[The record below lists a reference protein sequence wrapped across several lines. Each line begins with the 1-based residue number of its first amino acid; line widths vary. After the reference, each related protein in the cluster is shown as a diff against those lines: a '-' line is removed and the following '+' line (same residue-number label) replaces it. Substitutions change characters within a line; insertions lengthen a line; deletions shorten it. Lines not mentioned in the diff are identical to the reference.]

1 MAFMCPAMGLALLGH
16 LTIFIAQASA
26 SSHTRSSLAWILG
39 GIDEDCD
46 SACAQSGRQC
56 DEKAWP
62 TTFAEW
68 KAVAALTQGLNC
80 TSHSRGTWDHNPALC
95 TEVGYCDG
103 MCFWEGA
110 GARCGGGTRQFPSL
124 IARRICP
131 CRAAGESQQA
141 AGVSPAVAAAQAGS
155 VQLPL
160 PRTPVLAAVADAKHG
175 RFWLPRAGNGTA
187 AAGSRPAARKAGPRL
202 GAAGGGAVVGGVRS
216 APPGRGGC
224 QERECWPVRAGVS
237 ALRGLTLSARR
248 ALRGQQGMYIRRRLQ
263 SGGQQHMCMCPR
275 LQMMWLRQAV
285 VCDPRRWGFGGT
297 TFPSLGLLGARRRT
311 LPRSLSAP

>member
-160 PRTPVLAAVADAKHG
+160 PRTPVLAAVADASTEDSG
-175 RFWLPRAGNGTA
+175 CRARATAPLLPAPAPPPERRDPASEPPGEAQSWA
-187 AAGSRPAARKAGPRL
+187 ASAARLL
-202 GAAGGGAVVGGVRS
+202 GAAAARSVNAGRS
-216 APPGRGGC
+216 A
-224 QERECWPVRAGVS
+224 
-237 ALRGLTLSARR
+237 
-248 ALRGQQGMYIRRRLQ
+248 QG
-263 SGGQQHMCMCPR
+263 
-275 LQMMWLRQAV
+275 
-285 VCDPRRWGFGGT
+285 
-297 TFPSLGLLGARRRT
+297 
-311 LPRSLSAP
+311 